1 MRRVRKAVGGKL
13 AKYQISHGENKRLAK
28 NLVMRQTRWR
38 HLNNLHE
45 KNCSSIFAS
54 GYNFNTVEALKST
67 EEYNLII
74 KEYNIFLLNLK
85 HYIYDDYFQVGEC
98 KSE

>member
-1 MRRVRKAVGGKL
+1 MEKINDFRCKKSGDETNTVAAFEQLTWK
-13 AKYQISHGENKRLAK
+13 
-28 NLVMRQTRWR
+28 
-38 HLNNLHE
+38 